1 MCGVGWGLGWSGD
14 GLASTAGRT
23 AHKLT
28 LLSGRRRTA
37 GRSGAAGRR
46 HPKGWQPEQ
55 CEAQQGL
62 FALKPV
68 LGGGDAGRQGTPEW
82 YV

>member
-1 MCGVGWGLGWSGD
+1 MWSRVGSGMEWGWLGQHCRQDS
-14 GLASTAGRT
+14 AQA
-23 AHKLT
+23 LT